1 MAIVTV
7 AYDEDCGACRWFADT
22 VRKLDRS
29 HALTFV
35 PIQQAGR
42 LLMPVPKEE
51 RLDAMH
57 AITSDGRVYTGGAA
71 IPVIAAV
78 LPAGRLVAAGASV
91 SPRLTDRVYRA
102 AAARRTTIGRW
113 LGADACAVDPGRTH
127 DADV

>member
-51 RLDAMH
+51 RLNAMH

-71 IPVIAAV
+71 IPVIARV
-78 LPAGRLVAAGASV
+78 LPAGRLVAAAAAAS
-91 SPRLTDRVYRA
+91 PAFTERVYRA
-102 AAARRTTIGRW
+102 TAARRTTIGGW
-113 LGADACAVDPGRTH
+113 LGADACSVDPSRLSGRS
-127 DADV
+127 